1 MNNLLAPI
9 YEMFFD
15 WNAYQELLAAVYN
28 NFDYGKIGLILLIV
42 PPIVLIIFYRVW
54 DPMRSQ
60 ILKLVLSVVLILIIS
75 YSATSAILYSNIDI
89 VQYIGDFIGGDGQ
102 PDGHYFIFQMSI
114 YTVLISLL
122 PSGLFS
128 FLFRFISIN
137 NSHNPF

>member
-9 YEMFFD
+9 YELFFD
-15 WNAYQELLAAVYN
+15 WHAYQELLSAVFN
-28 NFDYGKIGLILLIV
+28 NFDYGKIGFLLLIL
-42 PPIVLIIFYRVW
+42 PPIVFVIFYKIW
-54 DPMRSQ
+54 DPMQSQ
-60 ILKLVLSVVLILIIS
+60 ILKWIISVVVILFIS
-75 YSATSAILYSNIDI
+75 YLATSTMLYGNIEI
-89 VQYIGDFIGGDGQ
+89 AQYIGDYIEGDGQ

-122 PSGLFS
+122 PTGLSS